1 MQSLKTP
8 LLVILFIFLGLFL
21 YTKLVGPIPF
31 SVNSIT
37 TTKSDI
43 FSVVG
48 EGKANAIPDTA
59 SADIGIT
66 VNQATVNNAQ
76 SQANQIINK
85 ISSDLKNLGVKEKDI
100 KTTNYSINPNYNF
113 EGGRQRIDGYT
124 VSVNLEIKVTPIEKI
139 NQVIDTATKDGANS
153 VGNIQ
158 FTLNDEEKTKLENQA
173 RKQAV
178 DAAKQK
184 AQSLAQASGI
194 RLGRIINVSESN
206 QEQRPITFME
216 KSAVGLGAGDTSVEP
231 GQSTISTTVTL
242 SYEIF

>member
-1 MQSLKTP
+1 MQNIKTP
-8 LLVILFIFLGLFL
+8 LFIILFIFLGLFV
-21 YTKLVGPIPF
+21 YTKLFGPIPF
-31 SVNSIT
+31 SVNSVT
-37 TTKSDI
+37 TTKSDT
-43 FSVVG
+43 FSVTG
-48 EGKANAIPDTA
+48 EGKATAIPDTA
-59 SADIGIT
+59 SVDLGIT
-66 VNQATVNNAQ
+66 ITQNTVASAQ

-100 KTTNYSINPNYNF
+100 KTTNYSISPNYDFTSGKQSVN
-113 EGGRQRIDGYT
+113 GYN
-124 VSVNLEIKVTPIEKI
+124 VSVNLSVKVNPIEKI

-216 KSAVGLGAGDTSVEP
+216 KSAVGLGASDTSVEP

-242 SYEIF
+242 SYETL